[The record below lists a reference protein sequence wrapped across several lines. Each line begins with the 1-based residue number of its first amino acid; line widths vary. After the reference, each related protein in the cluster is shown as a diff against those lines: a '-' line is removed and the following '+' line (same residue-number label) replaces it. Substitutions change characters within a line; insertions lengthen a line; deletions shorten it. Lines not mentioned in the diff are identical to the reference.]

1 MACVPPV
8 SNAGLSDVGDPV
20 CRSMGGNAARV
31 REGVERGER
40 GQCAAGRG
48 GQARVGVGSVAR
60 ANPGEGR
67 QFNVYGCSAPCLFAD
82 SLPMDHER
90 ERQYFWLTNLLFAN
104 TSLTAITSSAGTSL
118 LARNPAAPVTNASRT
133 KNRLSY

>member
-1 MACVPPV
+1 M
-8 SNAGLSDVGDPV
+8 D
-20 CRSMGGNAARV
+20 GNAARV

-40 GQCAAGRG
+40 GERGQCAAGRGGARRGAAGRG

-90 ERQYFWLTNLLFAN
+90 ERQYFWLTKLLFAN